1 LLGKEEELEKNRSDY
16 AQNTAMD
23 RADRRYLRHE
33 RENRLLIKT
42 SEDRRVFDDVFDMRT
57 LMVLNSMI
65 SDGVFKYLRSPFASG
80 KESKLYLAL
89 DNNDKF
95 LAIKIYLTVS
105 AEFKKRL
112 QYIAGDPRFSN
123 IKQGSQNLIAT
134 WAKKEFRNLK
144 TAYEA
149 GVNVPSP
156 YQVRRNV
163 LAMEFMGDSEGNP
176 YLNLVDAD
184 PITSEDYDDV
194 IEETA
199 KLYNKA
205 NLVHADLSQYN
216 IFKDVDHARI
226 ILFDFGSSIDIKHP
240 KSKEFL
246 TRDIVNINNFF
257 AKHGVKILPNELAIK
272 RVMGEK
278 NN

>member
-1 LLGKEEELEKNRSDY
+1 
-16 AQNTAMD
+16 M
-23 RADRRYLRHE
+23 
-33 RENRLLIKT
+33 
-42 SEDRRVFDDVFDMRT
+42 
-57 LMVLNSMI
+57 
-65 SDGVFKYLRSPFASG
+65 
-80 KESKLYLAL
+80 
-89 DNNDKF
+89 
-95 LAIKIYLTVS
+95 
-105 AEFKKRL
+105 
-112 QYIAGDPRFSN
+112 
-123 IKQGSQNLIAT
+123 
-134 WAKKEFRNLK
+134 
-144 TAYEA
+144 
-149 GVNVPSP
+149 NVPSP

-272 RVMGEK
+272 RVMGER